1 MRIEPKPIVAGH
13 SAPATNNPQT
23 STSEAIASLALLRGG
38 SNLNFDILQLFFT

>member
-23 STSEAIASLALLRGG
+23 IASEAIAPRSLALFRGG
-38 SNLNFDILQLFFT
+38 PT